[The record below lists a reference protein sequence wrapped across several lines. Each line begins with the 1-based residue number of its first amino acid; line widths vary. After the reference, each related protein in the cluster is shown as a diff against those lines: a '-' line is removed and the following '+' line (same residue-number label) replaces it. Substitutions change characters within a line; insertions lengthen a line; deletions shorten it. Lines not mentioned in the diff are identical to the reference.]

1 MFDFLK
7 DSVGIFFFGM
17 LIFLMGLRFV
27 VETFSFKM
35 KGTRLSGKVV
45 KVVPIGTKA
54 AAPIVE
60 YTFNGN
66 TLRSPGINMLTLS
79 KVHDN
84 VNIYYNPE
92 KNPDCVLISSPMSD
106 ITGIIMCAI
115 GLFIFGLFGLEF
127 YDYSSEGIPRG
138 IHVNKIVEA
147 LPCFIILLVLTLIF
161 AFVIFKISFAPESI
175 GTVNV
180 KKEENLV
187 RGALD
192 MLSELSLHGYSAELI
207 DKLIEYVEKL
217 KKDERYYSEYRDYVL
232 ILADAYIFRHEYE
245 NAIYWL
251 DSLDEDRI
259 LKDASKNIEVWF
271 RYVDYYSSRMEICR
285 WTNDHEQAET
295 LLAKE
300 KKRFKSIAGKSERL
314 DSAIESFYY
323 DYYFLNGKYE
333 QAKIHAEK
341 ILDLKKNDRIHGYR
355 ADLRMAEICHELGD
369 IEGCNRSVEIAKEKL
384 KDRKDGQS
392 KCIFEDYMKRIGL
405 S

>member
-1 MFDFLK
+1 MLDYLK
-7 DSVGIFFFGM
+7 DAIEIYFFGM

-45 KVVPIGTKA
+45 KVIPIGTRA

-106 ITGIIMCAI
+106 IIGIIMCAV

-138 IHVNKIVEA
+138 IYADKIVEA
-147 LPCFIILLVLTLIF
+147 LPCLIILLVLTLVF
-161 AFVIFKISFAPESI
+161 AIVIFKISFAPKNI

-180 KKEENLV
+180 KKEKHLV

-192 MLSELSLHGYSAELI
+192 LLSELSMHGYSAELV
-207 DKLIEYVEKL
+207 DKLIAFIEEL
-217 KKDERYYSEYRDYVL
+217 KKDERCYSEYRDNVL
-232 ILADAYIFRHEYE
+232 ILVGVYIYRHEYE
-245 NAIYWL
+245 NAIHWL
-251 DSLDEDRI
+251 NSLDEDRL
-259 LKDASKNIEVWF
+259 LKEAPKDREPWLSLVS
-271 RYVDYYSSRMEICR
+271 YYSSRMEICR

-300 KKRFKSIAGKSERL
+300 KKRFKSIAGKSEQL

-341 ILDLKKNDRIHGYR
+341 ILELKKNDRIHGYR